1 MTFDS
6 HALTDLA
13 VAIRNRAVGSSR
25 SAWQRAALSE
35 LERYER
41 AIARWIVTPATK
53 EQNAAMLEQL
63 LTLQQRVE
71 RLDAEATPPQAFA
84 AKVSRTEPLQTRT
97 TTKLLRA
104 RQA

>member
-1 MTFDS
+1 
-6 HALTDLA
+6 
-13 VAIRNRAVGSSR
+13 
-25 SAWQRAALSE
+25 
-35 LERYER
+35 
-41 AIARWIVTPATK
+41 
-53 EQNAAMLEQL
+53 MLEQL